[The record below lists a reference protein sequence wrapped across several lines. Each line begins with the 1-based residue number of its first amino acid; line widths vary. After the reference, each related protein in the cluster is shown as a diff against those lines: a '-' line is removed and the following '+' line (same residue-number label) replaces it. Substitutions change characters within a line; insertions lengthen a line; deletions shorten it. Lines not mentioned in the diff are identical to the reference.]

1 MDLLLS
7 DKEDLDI
14 QDMEKSE
21 VLNVLFVSVFT
32 RRTQRLEESLE
43 QRCTLGGSGS
53 GQVIFKQNG
62 HI

>member
-7 DKEDLDI
+7 DKEDVDT
-14 QDMEKSE
+14 QVMEKSE

-32 RRTQRLEESLE
+32 RNTQSLGESLE
-43 QRCTLGGSGS
+43 QRCTLGESGS

-62 HI
+62 HT